1 MANTLS
7 IIPAETRYAAA
18 IKELLSGEKLPVD
31 DISSD
36 LKNFFIATD
45 NGFIVGSIG
54 IEMYGQYGLLRS
66 LTVKP
71 EYRNMKI
78 ASELVNKLEDHAR
91 LSGLEAIFLLTETAS
106 TYFERKGYKIINRD
120 EVPAPI
126 QKSSEFSHVCP
137 QSAIVMVKNIQGQ

>member
-7 IIPAETRYAAA
+7 IIPAEARYAEA
-18 IKELLSGEKLPVD
+18 IKELLSGEKLPID

-54 IEMYGQYGLLRS
+54 IEIYGQYGLLRS
-66 LTVKP
+66 LAVKP
-71 EYRNMKI
+71 QYRNMKI
-78 ASELVNKLEDHAR
+78 AGELVKKLETHAR
-91 LSGLEAIFLLTETAS
+91 LSGLEAIFLLTETAA

-120 EVPAPI
+120 EVPALL
-126 QKSSEFSHVCP
+126 QASSEFSHVCP
-137 QSAIVMVKNIQGQ
+137 QSATVMIKNIQEQ